1 MLLTDSAV
9 IQTESAQ
16 QRYQWTKDGGLGDLG
31 VRGGGGGGVG

>member
-31 VRGGGGGGVG
+31 SEGGGG